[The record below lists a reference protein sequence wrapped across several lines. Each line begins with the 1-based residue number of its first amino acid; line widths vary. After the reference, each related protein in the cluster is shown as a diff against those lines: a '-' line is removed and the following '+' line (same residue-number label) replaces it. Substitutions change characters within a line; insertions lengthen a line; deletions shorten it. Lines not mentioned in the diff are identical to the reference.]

1 MKKIINSFTAA
12 AIALAFVLG
21 SPAAWAGSV
30 ASVDQV
36 GDSNYTVVYQKKNK
50 TMTRSWTAS
59 NPAQKFVAD
68 RKIRAAI
75 KQATRYRPVQ
85 GGKMGGRGCGFG
97 GGTNGTYVTQTGY
110 GNNAFAAQSGTNNVA
125 DVYQDGN
132 NNASYIVQK
141 GSGHEAYST
150 QSGNDNVSVIVQRC

>member
-1 MKKIINSFTAA
+1 MQHERRVQRAISAMHSVCRLWFRQERFTVQERAMKKTINSFTAA

-50 TMTRSWTAS
+50 TTTRSWTAS

-68 RKIRAAI
+68 RKIKSAI
-75 KQATRYRPVQ
+75 KKATRYRPAQRSKV
-85 GGKMGGRGCGFG
+85 GGCGFG
-97 GGTNGTYVTQTGY
+97 GGLNGSYVAQTGY
-110 GNNAFAAQSGTNNVA
+110 GNTAFAS
-125 DVYQDGN
+125 
-132 NNASYIVQK
+132 
-141 GSGHEAYST
+141 
-150 QSGNDNVSVIVQRC
+150 